1 MNGMERKGRSGMR
14 YECNVALKR
23 NAVNE
28 AAYTAGKE
36 QLNTYAL
43 HCKRVVGKLMG
54 GLWQAGMWKFHK
66 DSAIPKI

>member
-36 QLNTYAL
+36 QLNIYAQRRE
-43 HCKRVVGKLMG
+43 RVVGKMMG
-54 GLWQAGMWKFHK
+54 GVERK
-66 DSAIPKI
+66 P

>member
-36 QLNTYAL
+36 QLNKQKGWLAEVA
-43 HCKRVVGKLMG
+43 KRTSKPQNPMANSRRV
-54 GLWQAGMWKFHK
+54 
-66 DSAIPKI
+66 